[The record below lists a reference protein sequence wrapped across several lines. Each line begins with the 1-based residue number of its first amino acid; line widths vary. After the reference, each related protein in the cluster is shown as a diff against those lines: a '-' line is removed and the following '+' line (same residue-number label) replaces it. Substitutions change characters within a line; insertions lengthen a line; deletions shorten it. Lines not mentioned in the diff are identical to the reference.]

1 MSVRIS
7 DSEMFN
13 KIETNKERER
23 KQMSVRIL
31 RILREGFWYAY
42 RSFGVGEFQRCEVA
56 GGFEQL
62 REQKTQNPRLLS
74 QQLRRNV
81 SHHLVWQKTETF
93 SKMTSQN
100 FVLWRYGTNSKLKE
114 MIDVCLKWEE
124 EKRRE
129 AASSILVQ
137 DVFTSSL
144 FSRILYSV
152 FCTLNSTRC
161 AYLYIDAWKAGGSL
175 YVLGWR
181 LQISNLR

>member
-124 EKRRE
+124 EKGEKQPARFL
-129 AASSILVQ
+129 SKMFLLL
-137 DVFTSSL
+137 L
-144 FSRILYSV
+144 FSQGFYILYSV
-152 FCTLNSTRC
+152 LWILRV
-161 AYLYIDAWKAGGSL
+161 A
-175 YVLGWR
+175 R
-181 LQISNLR
+181 ISISMHERRAALCMF